1 LRTFEE
7 VYALTHSL
15 THALTAQNQLA
26 RFSGLFE
33 KCGRL
38 FVIIIY
44 QHTKL
49 IEKRNISIMEKSVDR
64 LK

>member
-1 LRTFEE
+1 MRRF
-7 VYALTHSL
+7 THSL
-15 THALTAQNQLA
+15 THALTAQHQLA

-33 KCGRL
+33 KYGRL

-49 IEKRNISIMEKSVDR
+49 IEKRNISISEKSIDR

>member
-1 LRTFEE
+1 
-7 VYALTHSL
+7 
-15 THALTAQNQLA
+15 
-26 RFSGLFE
+26 
-33 KCGRL
+33 
-38 FVIIIY
+38 VIIIY